1 MTRPPAQRIASLL
14 AGSTE
19 ILCGLGLRDRIVA
32 ISHECDFPREITDR
46 PRVTFCRIASDANS
60 SAIDDQVKRMSAS
73 GESLYGIDA
82 DMLISLQPDLIATQ
96 SQCDVCAVRHADVVS
111 LVQSS
116 PALANARIVA
126 MNPSRFDDLFD
137 DISRIAETAGFSDY
151 GSAYIAALRYRLDDV
166 ARKYEGRPRPRVA
179 CIEWIEPLMI
189 AANWM
194 PDLIERAGGRCD
206 LTNAGERSRYSHW
219 IDLTRYDPDVLIVSP
234 CGFDLRRTLDES
246 IALFRRE
253 EWPTLSAV
261 RSKRVFAVDGNAYLN
276 RSGPRLVD
284 SVELLSSLLHDD
296 AIPGGAPAVRLP

>member
-1 MTRPPAQRIASLL
+1 MIPPPAQRIASLL

-32 ISHECDFPREITDR
+32 ISHECDFPPEITDR
-46 PRVTFCRIASDANS
+46 PRVTFSRIASDANS
-60 SAIDDQVKRMSAS
+60 HAIDDQVKRMSAS

-82 DMLISLQPDLIATQ
+82 ETLIALHPDLIVTQ

-116 PALANARIVA
+116 SALANAGIVA
-126 MNPSRFDDLFD
+126 MNPSRLDDLFD
-137 DISRIAETAGFSDY
+137 DIGRIAGTAGLPDK
-151 GSAYIAALRYRLDDV
+151 GSAYIAALRSRLDDV
-166 ARKYEGRPRPRVA
+166 VRKFETRPRPRVA

-206 LTNAGERSRYSHW
+206 LTKAGEHSRYSDW
-219 IDLTRYDPDVLIVSP
+219 PDLTRSDPDVLIVSP
-234 CGFDLRRTLDES
+234 CGFDLQLTLDE
-246 IALFRRE
+246 AKVLFRRV
-253 EWPTLSAV
+253 EWSTLSAV
-261 RSKRVFAVDGNAYLN
+261 RSKRVFAVDGNAYFN

-296 AIPGGAPAVRLP
+296 AIPTGAPAVRLS